1 VAPASSKWYK
11 NELVTWVEEV
21 SGEKVLGCYQCG
33 KCSAGCPMYHAADIL
48 PHQILRL
55 LQLGYAEE
63 ALTSRMIW
71 MCAACQTC
79 ASRCPRGVDLSR
91 IMEALRAR
99 SIREGYVRMH
109 ANKVP
114 SDRLEE
120 LPQQALVSGY
130 RKLS

>member
-71 MCAACQTC
+71 MCAACGLFGRVMSACMRTKFPPIGWRNFR
-79 ASRCPRGVDLSR
+79 SRRWSAATGNY
-91 IMEALRAR
+91 R
-99 SIREGYVRMH
+99 SGQEV
-109 ANKVP
+109 
-114 SDRLEE
+114 
-120 LPQQALVSGY
+120 QQF
-130 RKLS
+130 